1 MGRKVLITGA
11 ASGIG
16 KSTAKRFAKE
26 GYDVCINDIQF
37 DKLKSLMNEL
47 PKGNHLL
54 LEGSYTDREVISK
67 GEIIIQ
73 QHWGIL
79 DVLIN
84 CAGLSENTDPLIMDI
99 DRWRV
104 IFDSMVDGSFLISK
118 LAIKFMKKGG
128 RIIHVTSIHGKRA
141 EKYSSSYSMAKAAIN
156 QYCRSMA
163 LELADKDILIN
174 ALAPGFVNTAMAIK
188 DGENELK
195 TDWFRDNYIIGDH
208 LPLRRSA
215 EPEEIAGVAYFL
227 AGPDATYITGQ
238 VISVDG
244 GLSITF

>member
-16 KSTAKRFAKE
+16 RSTAIRFAKE
-26 GYDVCINDIQF
+26 GYDVCINDIQS

-54 LEGSYTDREVISK
+54 LDGSYTDREVISK

-141 EKYSSSYSMAKAAIN
+141 EKYGSSYSMAKAAIN
-156 QYCRSMA
+156 QYCISMA
-163 LELADKDILIN
+163 LELADKGILIN
-174 ALAPGFVNTAMAIK
+174 AIAPGFVNTAMAIR